1 MRSFGCNRRGEFE
14 HSLLPKKLHRSCVF
28 KVKEFP
34 LVELMIVLPVS
45 WMDDA
50 ALLHLNDAKHLGN
63 KGLINDGGLENFLVQ
78 VANLSFK
85 IGVEE

>member
-1 MRSFGCNRRGEFE
+1 
-14 HSLLPKKLHRSCVF
+14 V
-28 KVKEFP
+28 
-34 LVELMIVLPVS
+34 
-45 WMDDA
+45 DDA
-50 ALLHLNDAKHLGN
+50 ALLHPSDAKHLGN